1 MVSRRSYVCHWW
13 FWNLTRLSQTISI
26 FWNGFQLFHCRI
38 LLSVVNFISR
48 KGFSSSA
55 PDSLAYKQLILRR
68 LWKYLSLLGLA
79 FGNKSIAQPDT
90 IPLIELA
97 NGTMPYW
104 EPSPYAFIKVNLMVL
119 LDCEYTAAVVLISY
133 CAIIGVASPM
143 QILLMCFF
151 EIIFYRVS
159 FWTWTNWN

>member
-1 MVSRRSYVCHWW
+1 MVD
-13 FWNLTRLSQTISI
+13 SI
-26 FWNGFQLFHCRI
+26 P
-38 LLSVVNFISR
+38 R
-48 KGFSSSA
+48 KGLISGPGESVAYGPLLLRYLNLFSFDWLEIQI
-55 PDSLAYKQLILRR
+55 PLWG

-79 FGNKSIAQPDT
+79 FGNKSIAQPDA

-104 EPSPYAFIKVNLMVL
+104 EPSPYAFIKVNVMVL

-159 FWTWTNWN
+159 F

>member
-1 MVSRRSYVCHWW
+1 MCV
-13 FWNLTRLSQTISI
+13 TG
-26 FWNGFQLFHCRI
+26 GFGI
-38 LLSVVNFISR
+38 LLGYLKRFRYSGMGFNFFIAAFCYQWSILFQER
-48 KGFSSSA
+48 AFLSSA
-55 PDSLAYKQLILRR
+55 PESVAYKPLILRR

-104 EPSPYAFIKVNLMVL
+104 EPSPYAFIKVNVMVL

-159 FWTWTNWN
+159 F